1 MLATE
6 LFQVKNGLLPPFMN
20 TIFEE
25 NAQHYHLKKTEF
37 ERNNVKIVYNGNETL
52 TSLGLRIWE
61 IVPLSFLGPRIWEI
75 VPDYIKK
82 VTALRNLN

>member
-20 TIFEE
+20 TISEE

-37 ERNNVKIVYNGNETL
+37 ERNNVKTVYNGNETL
-52 TSLGLRIWE
+52 TSLG
-61 IVPLSFLGPRIWEI
+61 PRIWEI
-75 VPDYIKK
+75 VSDYIKK
-82 VTALRNLN
+82 VAALRNLN